1 MLKLSGVY
9 PVQILGTST
18 DQIREHR
25 KGRQQP
31 FPAAGPEDDT
41 VFAIAEGI

>member
-1 MLKLSGVY
+1 MLELSGVY
-9 PVQILGTST
+9 PVQLPGTGA
-18 DQIREHR
+18 DQVLKHR